1 MGIRSISMRCNDFP
15 CHVEMRDTHSI
26 RAETRKNLQGK
37 EEMIVKKLRKID
49 WIQVGAKQSFAE
61 LVTWFGDGKDRKIL
75 KRKLLILGG
84 VCAGV
89 VLVSVQIPT
98 VGPIA
103 FVMLILGV
111 FAWYGIR
118 PGEEMTM
125 RYADFAGSIQIGDKA
140 YPSMEILRKYI
151 EAHPGE
157 DAAQL
162 ARRLSEAPGS
172 PKVSPRLMKGVMR
185 ELGLDQQP
193 PQKKEEGPEEK
204 VSMAKD

>member
-1 MGIRSISMRCNDFP
+1 MTM
-15 CHVEMRDTHSI
+15 
-26 RAETRKNLQGK
+26 
-37 EEMIVKKLRKID
+37 KKLQKFD
-49 WIQVGAKQSFAE
+49 WIQVGAKQSFAD
-61 LVTWFGDGKDRKIL
+61 LVTWFGDGKDKKIL

-84 VCAGV
+84 VCAGI
-89 VLVSVQIPT
+89 VLVSVQIPA

-103 FVMLILGV
+103 FGLLILGV

-125 RYADFAGSIQIGDKA
+125 RYADFAGSIQIGDEA
-140 YPSMEILRKYI
+140 YSSMEILRKYI
-151 EAHPGE
+151 EAHPDE

-172 PKVSPRLMKGVMR
+172 PEVSPRLMKGVMR
-185 ELGLDQQP
+185 ELGLEYQP